1 MSTTKFKSMSH
12 FMKNLKRYLSKNQN
26 IQMKKFK
33 SNFKRSTSNTKN
45 SIKMIENHSSSI
57 SMITESNYI
66 NIIRFK

>member
-1 MSTTKFKSMSH
+1 
-12 FMKNLKRYLSKNQN
+12 
-26 IQMKKFK
+26 MKKFK